1 MTDESEMT
9 AAEWARVEADILAQ
23 RLVRMR
29 RLSDGR
35 IVQVGPDR
43 VAERLA
49 SGQYELVEPT
59 ET

>member
-9 AAEWARVEADILAQ
+9 AAEWARVEADILAR

-43 VAERLA
+43 VAERVA
-49 SGQYELVEPT
+49 SGLYVRVDPEA
-59 ET
+59 